1 MEPNLQNQPQPIKP
15 NDAASATAR
24 AASATGQRVAD
35 KVSEAAHDVLEHI
48 EERGAEIIDQAK
60 QKAGAAY
67 EQAHQRVNEQYEKAL
82 DYGRENP
89 GITALLAFGLGVGVG
104 LLLVGSFSTLRSR
117 VVSQL

>member
-1 MEPNLQNQPQPIKP
+1 MEPNTQNQPQPIKP
-15 NDAASATAR
+15 SEAATATVR
-24 AASATGQRVAD
+24 AASAPSQRVAD
-35 KVSEAAHDVLEHI
+35 KMSDAAHDVLEHI

-67 EQAHQRVNEQYEKAL
+67 EQANQRVSEQYEKAL

-104 LLLVGSFSTLRSR
+104 LLLVGSFSTLRNRGAS
-117 VVSQL
+117 

>member
-1 MEPNLQNQPQPIKP
+1 MEPNIQNQPQPIKP
-15 NDAASATAR
+15 NEAATAR

-35 KVSEAAHDVLEHI
+35 KLSDAAHDVLEHI

-67 EQAHQRVNEQYEKAL
+67 EQANQRVSEQYEKAI

-89 GITALLAFGLGVGVG
+89 GITALLAFGLGIGVG

-117 VVSQL
+117 G